1 MRSTLHKQTRI
12 HAGSPRGSIHH
23 PSRLLP
29 MKGLSFL
36 RVPLEGVRRHL
47 ILARRIKSVSDTAQY
62 TNTADSRGR
71 SEQEKFELLKSQLL
85 SIMSL
90 MCYGTK
96 KWVAMDMPHACLT
109 KLGKILPSSFFAPGS
124 WCKKDKWAGECNNS
138 GVIVFQDTIVADG
151 MERTLLDQP
160 EETPHVCELAMFN
173 LAFLLLGRRSFLS
186 DAYQLVRCRS
196 QQELLAIDVA
206 RNSIGTDSP
215 LNYFL
220 SIWGS
225 QTHQPIFT
233 RGCLHFGG

>member
-1 MRSTLHKQTRI
+1 
-12 HAGSPRGSIHH
+12 
-23 PSRLLP
+23 
-29 MKGLSFL
+29 
-36 RVPLEGVRRHL
+36 
-47 ILARRIKSVSDTAQY
+47 
-62 TNTADSRGR
+62 
-71 SEQEKFELLKSQLL
+71 
-85 SIMSL
+85 